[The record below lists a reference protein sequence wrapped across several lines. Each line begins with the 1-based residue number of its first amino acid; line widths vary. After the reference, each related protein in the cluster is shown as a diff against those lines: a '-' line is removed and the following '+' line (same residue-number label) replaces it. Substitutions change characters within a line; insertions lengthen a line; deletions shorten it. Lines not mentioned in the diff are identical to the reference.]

1 MKKWLVCSTLPLS
14 DYIIGDFDFCFL
26 DFDNKFGT
34 FYNNL
39 FYNNLFYNNLDS
51 SHFKDIITTLHPQK
65 PYEIMFNFYL
75 DFVFSC
81 IINQVSLLY
90 DSVFFYTSPLIHKFH
105 LSSLNNVSLEL
116 DSNNNLIYG
125 NLSNVRDS
133 LNYFFDIDFFL
144 SFKYRL
150 NRSYIIDLNSSLR
163 NISFSCNKWCIFIF
177 GVIGRSIRNTIY
189 SFKNH
194 VFNVLDKHNINYHI
208 FIVNNNIENM
218 LIDGV
223 PINNDDFTLIPFDFH
238 IELFQSHF
246 SSSILQKY
254 PRFHQFLPKTSPKI
268 AFNGFRQLYIESI
281 VASNINTNSYS
292 KCLAF
297 TSDLFFIH
305 DIPVSKI
312 LNSSFNEVI
321 VSANY
326 SGRGITNGVYLGCP
340 HAIKKLLSHYHILNS
355 IRQKRMYNYEYII
368 KLSAQHNNIVVNRID
383 FKFIKIRANNS
394 FNLHRLNREKS
405 HDPIYSV
412 ARRVILNHSRIK

>member
-1 MKKWLVCSTLPLS
+1 MHKWLVCSTLPLS
-14 DYIIGDFDFCFL
+14 EYIIGDFDFCFL
-26 DFDNKFGT
+26 DFDNTQKNNKFGT
-34 FYNNL
+34 
-39 FYNNLFYNNLDS
+39 FYNNLDS
-51 SHFKDIITTLHPQK
+51 SHFKDIISTLHPQK
-65 PYEIMFNFYL
+65 PYEIMFTFYL

-90 DSVFFYTSPLIHKFH
+90 DSVFIYTIPLSHKFH
-105 LSSLNNVSLEL
+105 LSSFNNVSLEL
-116 DSNNNLIYG
+116 DSNNNFIYG
-125 NLSNVRDS
+125 KLTNIRDS
-133 LNYFFDIDFFL
+133 LNYFFDIDFFM
-144 SFKYRL
+144 SHFKYRL

-163 NISFSCNKWCIFIF
+163 NISFSNNKWCIFIF

-208 FIVNNNIENM
+208 FIVNNNLENN

-223 PINNDDFTLIPFDFH
+223 SINNDDFTLIPFDFH
-238 IELFQSHF
+238 IELVQSQF
-246 SSSILQKY
+246 SPSILKKY
-254 PRFHQFLPKTSPKI
+254 PRFHQFLPSTSPTI
-268 AFNGFRQLYIESI
+268 AFNAFRQLYIESI

-305 DIPVSKI
+305 DVPVFKI
-312 LNSSFNEVI
+312 INSSFNEVI

-326 SGRGITNGVYLGCP
+326 SGRGITNGFYLGCP

-355 IRQKRMYNYEYII
+355 IRKKRMYNYEYII
-368 KLSAQHNNIVVNRID
+368 KLSAQHNNIFINRID

-394 FNLHRLNREKS
+394 FNLHRLNRGKL

-412 ARRVILNHSRIK
+412 ARRIILNHSRIK

>member
-1 MKKWLVCSTLPLS
+1 M
-14 DYIIGDFDFCFL
+14 
-26 DFDNKFGT
+26 
-34 FYNNL
+34 
-39 FYNNLFYNNLDS
+39 
-51 SHFKDIITTLHPQK
+51 
-65 PYEIMFNFYL
+65 
-75 DFVFSC
+75 
-81 IINQVSLLY
+81 
-90 DSVFFYTSPLIHKFH
+90 
-105 LSSLNNVSLEL
+105 
-116 DSNNNLIYG
+116 
-125 NLSNVRDS
+125 
-133 LNYFFDIDFFL
+133 
-144 SFKYRL
+144 
-150 NRSYIIDLNSSLR
+150 R

-194 VFNVLDKHNINYHI
+194 VFNVLDKHNINYHV
-208 FIVNNNIENM
+208 FIVNNNIENN

-223 PINNDDFTLIPFDFH
+223 SINNDDFTLIPFDFH
-238 IELFQSHF
+238 VELVQNHF
-246 SSSILQKY
+246 SPSILQKY
-254 PRFHQFLPKTSPKI
+254 PHFHKFLPSTSPKI
-268 AFNGFRQLYIESI
+268 AFNAFRQLYIESI

-312 LNSSFNEVI
+312 INSSFNEVI

-326 SGRGITNGVYLGCP
+326 SGRGITNGLYLGCP

-394 FNLHRLNREKS
+394 FNLHRLNRGKL
-405 HDPIYSV
+405 HDPIYSL